1 MIRIEPYGAE
11 ALMLTLADTPTPD
24 LPGRIA
30 RLADLIEH
38 RLGDG
43 VIDLVPGWNTLL
55 IHYDLLRYDLT
66 DIQARVTAIVERW
79 RKEPETVQSSS
90 RRHEV
95 PVWYCGPDLEPVAK
109 ACSLTVAELIALHSG
124 RDYLVGAIG
133 FAPGFAY
140 MGELDER
147 IVLPR
152 LASPRPRVEA
162 GSVAIA
168 ERMTAIYPQAS
179 PAGWHILG
187 LSAWPLFDAQAEPP
201 CPLAVGDQVR
211 FVAVD
216 EAAYRAAGG
225 QV

>member
-11 ALMLTLADTPTPD
+11 ALLLTLAQTPSPD

-30 RLADLIEH
+30 RLADLVQQA
-38 RLGDG
+38 LGDA

-55 IHYDLLRYDLT
+55 IHYDLLRYDLA
-66 DIQARVTAIVERW
+66 DIQARVTPIVEVW
-79 RKEPETVQSSS
+79 RQEPEAVQSPS

-95 PVWYCGPDLEPVAK
+95 PVWYCGSDLESVAA
-109 ACSLTVAELIALHSG
+109 ACSLTVDAVIALHCG

-140 MGELDER
+140 MGELDEQ

-187 LSAWPLFDAQAEPP
+187 LSAWPLFDPQAEPP
-201 CPLAVGDQVR
+201 CPLAVGDRVR

-216 EAAYRAAGG
+216 EATYRAAGG

>member
-11 ALMLTLADTPTPD
+11 ALLLTLADTPDTT
-24 LPGRIA
+24 LPVRIA
-30 RLADLIEH
+30 RLADRIAQTLN
-38 RLGDG
+38 DA

-55 IHYDLLRYDLT
+55 IHYDLLRYDLS
-66 DIQARVTAIVERW
+66 DIQARVTPIVESW
-79 RKEPETVQSSS
+79 RTESGASHSVA

-95 PVWYCGPDLEPVAK
+95 PVWYCGPDLV
-109 ACSLTVAELIALHSG
+109 SVAEACALSVSELIELHSG

-133 FAPGFAY
+133 FTPGFAY
-140 MGELDER
+140 LGELDER

-152 LASPRPRVEA
+152 LASPRSRVEA

-187 LSAWPLFDAQAEPP
+187 LSAWSLFDPHAEPP
-201 CPLAVGDQVR
+201 CPLAVGDRVR
-211 FVAVD
+211 FVPVD
-216 EAAYRAAGG
+216 EPAYRAAGG
-225 QV
+225 RA